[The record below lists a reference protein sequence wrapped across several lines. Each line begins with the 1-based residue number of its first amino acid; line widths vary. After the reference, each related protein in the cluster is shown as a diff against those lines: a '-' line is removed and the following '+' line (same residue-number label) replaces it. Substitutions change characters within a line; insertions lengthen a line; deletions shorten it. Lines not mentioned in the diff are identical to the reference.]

1 MHSPREAAET
11 SAMAGAEAAEPG
23 HHGHRPHRRYFRSAT
38 QSKKDFAANQGM
50 EWVKR
55 CDKGSLEPVWRA
67 VVARPAA
74 AAGGRC
80 SAELLRGPSK
90 GPILRSQGRRSPRPP
105 PGVAV
110 GSPAAPAVQ
119 ASDWR
124 LRIGRYRCV
133 AWHRI
138 ALREARALPP
148 SHIISH
154 SLSAVALCRRWQRW
168 SIDNID
174 LKVSARQYHFNADR
188 GCL

>member
-74 AAGGRC
+74 AAGWSC
-80 SAELLRGPSK
+80 SAEQLRDPSK
-90 GPILRSQGRRSPRPP
+90 GPILRAEGRRSAARGRWAAWPR
-105 PGVAV
+105 
-110 GSPAAPAVQ
+110 
-119 ASDWR
+119 
-124 LRIGRYRCV
+124 L
-133 AWHRI
+133 
-138 ALREARALPP
+138 LPP
-148 SHIISH
+148 AR
-154 SLSAVALCRRWQRW
+154 LACVPCRAHRFFSVPRVFFRVPWRQA
-168 SIDNID
+168 
-174 LKVSARQYHFNADR
+174 ARDR
-188 GCL
+188 VDGNTKCRSDG

>member
-1 MHSPREAAET
+1 MRRRAAHGTFRRSHT
-11 SAMAGAEAAEPG
+11 SIPGAEVR
-23 HHGHRPHRRYFRSAT
+23 RP
-38 QSKKDFAANQGM
+38 
-50 EWVKR
+50 
-55 CDKGSLEPVWRA
+55 GSL
-67 VVARPAA
+67 
-74 AAGGRC
+74 
-80 SAELLRGPSK
+80 
-90 GPILRSQGRRSPRPP
+90 
-105 PGVAV
+105 

-174 LKVSARQYHFNADR
+174 LKVSARQYHFGAAR